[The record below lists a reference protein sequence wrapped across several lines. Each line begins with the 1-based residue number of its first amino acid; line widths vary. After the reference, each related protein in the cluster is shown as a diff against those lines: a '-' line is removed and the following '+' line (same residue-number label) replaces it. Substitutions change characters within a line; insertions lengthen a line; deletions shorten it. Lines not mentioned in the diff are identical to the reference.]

1 MGCHLVQTCPMEAE
15 LGRVVVNVLCVFL
28 AIGADVFQN
37 NQHEL
42 EAEKNR
48 FAPALLANPF
58 KTCGWSDDPIWG
70 IGCTDKE
77 PLSPHSQAGVDEPH
91 AGDDGIVSV
100 HRKPKLLSIAGLS
113 LLVPSDSL
121 GCLRMRFLIESRTC
135 RGRCEKTLSCGDP
148 GEILAQVLAWRSC
161 RCHVYDR
168 SLLAMKI

>member
-58 KTCGWSDDPIWG
+58 KTCG
-70 IGCTDKE
+70 
-77 PLSPHSQAGVDEPH
+77 
-91 AGDDGIVSV
+91 
-100 HRKPKLLSIAGLS
+100 
-113 LLVPSDSL
+113 
-121 GCLRMRFLIESRTC
+121 
-135 RGRCEKTLSCGDP
+135 
-148 GEILAQVLAWRSC
+148 
-161 RCHVYDR
+161 
-168 SLLAMKI
+168 